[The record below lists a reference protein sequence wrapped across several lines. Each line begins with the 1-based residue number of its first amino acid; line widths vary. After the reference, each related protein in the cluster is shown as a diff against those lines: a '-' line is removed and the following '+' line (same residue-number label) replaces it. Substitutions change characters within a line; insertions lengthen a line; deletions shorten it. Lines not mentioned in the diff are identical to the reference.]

1 MLSPVQTKLLE
12 MLGWFHRYC
21 HEHGLRYYIVGGSML
36 GAVRHGGFIP
46 WDDDIDV
53 VLPRPDYDRLLST
66 FTEKTDH
73 YLLESPY
80 TGNADYF
87 YTYAKLYD
95 TDTTLTEKTKRNC
108 RRGIYI
114 DVFPLDGIGRDEGEM
129 EANFAK
135 IDRLNMFLMTR
146 TCAIRKDRSFY
157 KNAAIALSRLVP
169 SFLVKDRELV
179 VKVDKLAASFGYE
192 DSIYVANLMGS
203 YRKKEVMEKRI
214 FGKPTE
220 YKFENIVVDGVEHE
234 DEFLTHIYGDWR
246 KLPPEE
252 KRKTAHEYVEIDLHK
267 SWME

>member
-1 MLSPVQTKLLE
+1 MRKLELAEIQQIELE
-12 MLGWFHRYC
+12 IFDAFVRLC
-21 HEHGLRYYIVGGSML
+21 KQHGLSYQLAYGSLL
-36 GAVRHGGFIP
+36 GAVRHQGFIP

-80 TGNADYF
+80 TGNADYY

-179 VKVDKLAASFGYE
+179 VKVDKLAASFAYTH
-192 DSIYVANLMGS
+192 VAQRAVTS
-203 YRKKEVMEKRI
+203 V
-214 FGKPTE
+214 
-220 YKFENIVVDGVEHE
+220 
-234 DEFLTHIYGDWR
+234 
-246 KLPPEE
+246 
-252 KRKTAHEYVEIDLHK
+252 
-267 SWME
+267 